1 MRFLPLATLVIALPL
16 SAQAKPKS
24 KPKPKPAAA
33 VSAPAPAPVPEPT
46 PAPKPKPRVKFE
58 TSYGPIVVELE
69 PELAPATVA
78 NFLRYVKE
86 GHYAGTTFHRVIPG
100 FMIQGGGLAE
110 DLSEKP
116 THAPIPNEA
125 AATFKAGLKN
135 TPGTLAMARQDDP
148 QSATAQFYIN
158 TNTNSILDH
167 RAPVGKDF
175 GYCVF
180 GRVVEGMEAVTKIEK
195 VNTVWRRGM
204 QNVPEYAVRIKSAE
218 LLPEK

>member
-1 MRFLPLATLVIALPL
+1 MRTLPLAALLLTLPL
-16 SAQAKPKS
+16 TAQAKPKS
-24 KPKPKPAAA
+24 KPKPKPA
-33 VSAPAPAPVPEPT
+33 VEVPAPVPAPIPEPT
-46 PAPKPKPRVKFE
+46 PAPKPKPRVKLE
-58 TSYGPIVVELE
+58 TSYGPIILELE

-86 GHYAGTTFHRVIPG
+86 GHYAGTIFHRVIPG

-110 DLSEKP
+110 DLSEKA

-125 AATFKAGLKN
+125 PATFKAGLKN
-135 TPGTLAMARQDDP
+135 VPGTLAMARQDNP

-158 TNTNSILDH
+158 TNANSILDH
-167 RAPVGKDF
+167 KAPTAEGY

-180 GRVVEGMEAVTKIEK
+180 GRVVEGMEAVAKIEK

-218 LLPEK
+218 ILPEK

>member
-1 MRFLPLATLVIALPL
+1 MRTLPLAALLLTLPL

-24 KPKPKPAAA
+24 KPKPKAEAA
-33 VSAPAPAPVPEPT
+33 VPVAAPAPAPEPA
-46 PAPKPKPRVKFE
+46 PAPKPKPRVRFE

-69 PELAPATVA
+69 PELAPKTVA

-86 GHYAGTTFHRVIPG
+86 GHYAGTIFHRVIPG
-100 FMIQGGGLAE
+100 FMVQGGGLAE
-110 DLSEKP
+110 DLSEKA
-116 THAPIPNEA
+116 THASIPNEA
-125 AATFKAGLKN
+125 PATLKAGLKN
-135 TPGTLAMARQDDP
+135 TPGTLAMARQPDP

-158 TNTNSILDH
+158 TNANTMLDH
-167 RAPVGKDF
+167 KATTTEGY

-180 GRVVEGMEAVTKIEK
+180 GRVVEGMEAVAKIEK